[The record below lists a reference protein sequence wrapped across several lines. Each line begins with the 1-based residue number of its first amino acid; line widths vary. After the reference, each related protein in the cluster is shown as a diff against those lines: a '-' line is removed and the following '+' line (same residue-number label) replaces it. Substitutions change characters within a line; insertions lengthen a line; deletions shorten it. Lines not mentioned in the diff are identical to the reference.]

1 MSVAFYLEHQIG
13 VSLGALTLFEALTT
27 LAESSTSKASP
38 LVDTAI
44 FVSLPAAPADGEWK
58 KARSAVSR
66 SARSM
71 SLLTLRGIAE

>member
-1 MSVAFYLEHQIG
+1 MRIAFYLEHQIG

-27 LAESSTSKASP
+27 LAEDSTPNAPP

-44 FVSLPAAPADGEWK
+44 FVSLPAAPSDAEWK

-71 SLLTLRGIAE
+71 PLLT